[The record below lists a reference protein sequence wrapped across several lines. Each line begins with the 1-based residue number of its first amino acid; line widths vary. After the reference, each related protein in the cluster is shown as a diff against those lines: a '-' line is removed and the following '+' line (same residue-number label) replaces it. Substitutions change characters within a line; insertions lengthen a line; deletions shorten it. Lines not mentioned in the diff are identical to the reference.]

1 MADGWKNDNGKTILS
16 WIATI
21 AMLGIAWPIGLFML
35 FRLLSA
41 GSLFPPNRRIGR
53 GEPIDV
59 KATVVGEQP
68 APRPASRAP
77 QAHPAAG
84 EQPASRRLVPVKR
97 KKGRGL
103 MIAGGTVAGVFAL
116 ALLSELA
123 DVLSFGWESYMLRGL
138 FTLTGFFAAGLVTLG
153 FGVRSRRQATRYR
166 RYLTLIG
173 NRRTLSID
181 ALAKALPVS
190 FGRACDDLQDM
201 LERGHLPPEGYIDL
215 QNHRLVLSPA
225 LEDEPP
231 APQTSAAPPKKG
243 DDAVLAEIRAINDEI
258 DDPVMS
264 AKIDRIGEITARI
277 FDYQR
282 KNPEVTNELQSFLNY
297 YLPTTL
303 KLLRSYERMEEQG
316 VEGENIRSA
325 KARIED
331 AMDKVVEGFEARL
344 DKLFQADAIDV
355 TSDIQVLE
363 QMLQR
368 DGLSEDGLLKF

>member
-35 FRLLSA
+35 FRVLST
-41 GSLFPPNRRIGR
+41 GSLFSPRRRISQSG
-53 GEPIDV
+53 PIDV
-59 KATVVGEQP
+59 KATVVGESP
-68 APRPASRAP
+68 KPSPRPESRVS
-77 QAHPAAG
+77 QTRPAA
-84 EQPASRRLVPVKR
+84 QRLVPVKR

-103 MIAGGTVAGVFAL
+103 MIGGGIVSGVFAL
-116 ALLSELA
+116 ALLSEIA
-123 DVLSFGWESYMLRGL
+123 DVLAFGWKNYMLRGL
-138 FTLTGFFAAGLVTLG
+138 FTLTGFFAAGLVMLG

-181 ALAKALPVS
+181 ALAKALPVPFS
-190 FGRACDDLQDM
+190 RACDDLQDM

-231 APQTSAAPPKKG
+231 APRTAPAPPPKG
-243 DDAVLAEIRAINDEI
+243 DDAVLAEIRSINDEI

-277 FDYQR
+277 LDYQR
-282 KNPEVTNELQSFLNY
+282 RNPAATNELQSFLDY

-316 VEGENIRSA
+316 VEGENIRAA

-331 AMDKVVEGFEARL
+331 AMDKVVEGFETRL
-344 DKLFQADAIDV
+344 DKLFEADAIDV

-363 QMLQR
+363 QMLR
-368 DGLSEDGLLKF
+368 KDGLSEDGLLKF

>member
-1 MADGWKNDNGKTILS
+1 MTDGWKNDNGKTILS
-16 WIATI
+16 WIATV

-35 FRLLSA
+35 FRVLST
-41 GSLFPPNRRIGR
+41 GSLFSPRRRIGQS
-53 GEPIDV
+53 EPIDV
-59 KATVVGEQP
+59 KATVVGERPKP
-68 APRPASRAP
+68 APRPAAP
-77 QAHPAAG
+77 RTPPAA
-84 EQPASRRLVPVKR
+84 QRLVPVKR
-97 KKGRGL
+97 KRGRGL
-103 MIAGGTVAGVFAL
+103 MIAGGITSGIFAIS
-116 ALLSELA
+116 LLSELA
-123 DVLSFGWESYMLRGL
+123 DVLSFGWENYMLRGL
-138 FTLTGFFAAGLVTLG
+138 FTLTGFFAAGLVMLG
-153 FGVRSRRQATRYR
+153 VGLRQRRQATRYR

-173 NRRTLSID
+173 SRRTLSID
-181 ALAKALPVS
+181 ALAKALPVPFS
-190 FGRACDDLQDM
+190 RACDDLQDM

-231 APQTSAAPPKKG
+231 APRKAPAPPKG

-258 DDPVMS
+258 ADPDMS

-277 FDYQR
+277 LDYQR
-282 KNPEVTNELQSFLNY
+282 KNPKVTTELQSFLDY

-331 AMDKVVEGFEARL
+331 AMDMVVEGFEARL

-363 QMLQR
+363 QMLQK

>member
-1 MADGWKNDNGKTILS
+1 MTDGWRNDNGKTILS

-21 AMLGIAWPIGLFML
+21 AMLGIAWPVGLFML
-35 FRLLSA
+35 FRVLST
-41 GSLFPPNRRIGR
+41 GSLFAPRRRISQSG
-53 GEPIDV
+53 PIDV
-59 KATVVGEQP
+59 KATVVEDRP
-68 APRPASRAP
+68 KPSPRPAPHAP
-77 QAHPAAG
+77 QPRPAARG
-84 EQPASRRLVPVKR
+84 LVPVKR

-103 MIAGGTVAGVFAL
+103 MIAGGIVSGVFAMS
-116 ALLSELA
+116 LLSEIA
-123 DVLSFGWESYMLRGL
+123 DVLAFGWENYMLRGL
-138 FTLTGFFAAGLVTLG
+138 FTLTGFFAAGLVMLG
-153 FGVRSRRQATRYR
+153 FGLRQRRQATRYR

-173 NRRTLSID
+173 NRRALSID
-181 ALAKALPVS
+181 ALAKALPVP
-190 FGRACDDLQDM
+190 FGRACGDLQDM

-215 QNHRLVLSPA
+215 QNRRLVLSPA

-231 APQTSAAPPKKG
+231 APRTAPAPPPKR
-243 DDAVLAEIRAINDEI
+243 DDAVLVEIRAINDEI

-277 FDYQR
+277 LDYQR
-282 KNPEVTNELQSFLNY
+282 RNPAATNELQSFLDY

-316 VEGENIRSA
+316 VEGENIRAA

-331 AMDKVVEGFEARL
+331 AMDMVVEGFETRL

-363 QMLQR
+363 QMLQK